1 MKKAD
6 DVKKADETKK
16 ADDVKKADETKK
28 ADDVKKAEIV
38 QSVKREISNKY
49 FANERELPHT
59 GDASS
64 IATIVTGFMS
74 ALGAAFVGRKR
85 K

>member
-16 ADDVKKADETKK
+16 ADDAKKADETKK
-28 ADDVKKAEIV
+28 ADDAKKAETV

>member
-16 ADDVKKADETKK
+16 ADDVKKAET
-28 ADDVKKAEIV
+28 V

>member
-6 DVKKADETKK
+6 EVKKAE
-16 ADDVKKADETKK
+16 DVKKADETKK
-28 ADDVKKAEIV
+28 ADDVKKAETA

-64 IATIVTGFMS
+64 IATMVTGFMS

>member
-1 MKKAD
+1 MKKAEEAKKADNVKKAD
-6 DVKKADETKK
+6 DVKYATT
-16 ADDVKKADETKK
+16 A
-28 ADDVKKAEIV
+28 

-49 FANERELPHT
+49 FANERELPNT

-64 IATIVTGFMS
+64 IVTVVTGFMS
-74 ALGAAFVGRKR
+74 ALSAAFVGRKR

>member
-1 MKKAD
+1 MKKAEEAKKAD

-28 ADDVKKAEIV
+28 AETV